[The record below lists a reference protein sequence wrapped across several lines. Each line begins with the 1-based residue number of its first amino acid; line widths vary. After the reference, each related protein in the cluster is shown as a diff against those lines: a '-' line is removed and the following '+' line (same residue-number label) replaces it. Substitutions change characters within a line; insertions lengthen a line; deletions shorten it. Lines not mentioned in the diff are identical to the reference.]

1 MLILEY
7 HYPHSKS
14 RILKTDLLNSM
25 IGLINKIIFFILIP
39 INIHPYM
46 NTHMHQYFN
55 FSEVQYHLVISII
68 VLDFAIYW
76 QHRFFHMNNGLF
88 KMHALHHT
96 DEQLTVT
103 SAFRFHIFEL
113 VLSLLYKHLVIFIFA
128 IPYQDYIYYEALLLV
143 MAVFNHSN
151 IDLAKS
157 IEKPLRMLIITPK
170 THRSHHDLNVKSQT
184 RNFGNFLVFW
194 DKIFKTYEYK
204 ETYRFGI
211 INSPSPSKLLNLL
224 KTPFKFK

>member
-1 MLILEY
+1 MFILEY

-14 RILKTDLLNSM
+14 RILKTDILNSM

-39 INIHPYM
+39 INIQPYM
-46 NTHMHQYFN
+46 DTHIHKYFN
-55 FSEVQYHLVISII
+55 LSEISYHLIISIVI
-68 VLDFAIYW
+68 LDLAIYW

-96 DEQLTVT
+96 DKQLTIT

-113 VLSLLYKHLVIFIFA
+113 VLSFLYKHLIIYLFT
-128 IPYQDYIYYEALLLV
+128 IPYQDYIYYEAILLM

-151 IDLAKS
+151 INLPQI

-170 THRSHHDLNVKSQT
+170 THRSHHDVEAKSQN
-184 RNFGNFLVFW
+184 RNFGNFLMIW
-194 DKIFKTYEYK
+194 DKIFNTYEYK

-211 INSPSPSKLLNLL
+211 VNSPNQLKLLNLL